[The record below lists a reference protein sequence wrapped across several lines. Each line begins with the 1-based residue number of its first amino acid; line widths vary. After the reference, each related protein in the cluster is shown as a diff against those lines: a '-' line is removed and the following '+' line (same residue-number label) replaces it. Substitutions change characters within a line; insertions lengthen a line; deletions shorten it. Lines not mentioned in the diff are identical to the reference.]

1 MQYTQFLPL
10 LLGFPLGLIAGAA
23 WIEKSLLLFIGC
35 VCQLVGIVI
44 VFQSV

>member
-23 WIEKSLLLFIGC
+23 WTEKSLLLSIVC

-44 VFQSV
+44 VFQTI